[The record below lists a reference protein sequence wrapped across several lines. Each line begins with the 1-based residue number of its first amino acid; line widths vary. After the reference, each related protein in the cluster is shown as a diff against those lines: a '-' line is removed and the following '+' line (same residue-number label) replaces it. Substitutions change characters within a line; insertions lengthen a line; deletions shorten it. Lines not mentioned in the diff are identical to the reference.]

1 MKKCFGKL
9 LAGVMIAVMTVGS
22 LPSIA
27 YAGELLISEDAYC
40 FETEEGMDDTE
51 LIEEES
57 APDVELSEET
67 LDEVILS
74 DETIEESFD
83 GEAEYEL
90 SSEEPIFWITDKKN
104 PAEKEYT
111 LRKYTIKNGDALT
124 LSVEPKW
131 ENIGET
137 NPTTI
142 PVTYTWSI
150 TDYYTGEK
158 QKVEGNNTDSYTVP
172 TDLANNNEYHID
184 CEAIAEYNSKTYDF
198 EFSFWVYKHDEGI
211 TPWVNQILSLK
222 HGTPRDL
229 AAYNM
234 SWDEENNI
242 LTLSGAYIKLQNYML
257 LPANSTIVVEKGTTN
272 YIYGRV
278 TFNGEGTI
286 TGEGTLNIINENS
299 EGDCIIAGT
308 KSNGYPI
315 TINNTKLT
323 LNKKIKDNNVGIRAG
338 SLTVT
343 GDADVSINGETTYDY
358 GALVYLQN
366 EYLQDIGT
374 NVEITGSDLSLFA
387 HKKVE
392 INGSFFAKAS
402 SAAFA
407 VLGDKDIIL
416 GQGAKI
422 ITPTEYSIGRI
433 FYGGSSWKGVRDA
446 SGDSAKIVKIQGLK
460 PFSLAG
466 DIAGEPKFGE
476 TLTVSDTMP
485 AGATVEYQ
493 WMVSDSNTGEFVE
506 IPGAN
511 KNIFEINNSSYI
523 GKNIKCVVSGT
534 GEYGSIVDTN
544 VVGPISGPVIFDK
557 MYIDGKALEWT
568 TEEILS
574 RSKSVIVAPDTEK
587 AEIVVVGKSEN
598 DKISIND
605 TVCNEKK
612 VNLDR
617 GDNNIVVSVENSE
630 GTADYTL
637 IVHRSNSEE
646 TVKVSFEM
654 DSSIDSRTIR
664 FLKSDGE
671 FLFALGNSTFSKE
684 MELPFGT
691 VVTVRPPSSQK
702 NDVTGTVFSSITQNG
717 KRIYSEDWT
726 SEEVIFT
733 VGDTVVGEEASE
745 TIRID
750 SDSFFYAP
758 VRPKIKWVRNDN
770 VVNSLEFDFSSS
782 GLLNDSSY
790 ICIPKNEFVKADVS
804 DRFKIKIY
812 DADNPDGEPVY
823 STEMAINNNNRIEF
837 TNSST
842 DSFYQKT
849 STMLVYTGSNFR
861 GLDSSKDY
869 LFEFDW
875 CEHENEELYNEI
887 FGDCRVRLNAYEEET
902 FRLKGESEGKTR
914 YYIAN
919 TPGADKAYRTVK
931 AYFSIPQWITAEDMK
946 TYENYFA
953 CDNSALFES
962 IKLGYEHSSI
972 TGIAGTGYIEIIAK
986 GDTTNPV
993 TGSAN
998 IIIYDTL
1005 KREAIK
1011 LKVDVSD
1018 TKGELAIHPE
1028 TTSFSYNIYQNT
1040 GYDITASISGEY
1052 ASEIKE
1058 FALVDKD
1065 KAAVSEYF
1073 SISEVDYRTLRI
1085 KPSKNYYKN
1094 SDDANQLVKKK
1105 SVVYYLRADLKDGSY
1120 VYSDKPIT
1128 IKLSKTAPSVSAKA
1142 VSFNSFYSDN
1152 AQNIAFTSKQG
1163 AVNKAVLNETKMTAL
1178 PLWLTLSKDGMK
1190 LSCKENG
1197 YKGSTKLYLNAYVE
1211 GYDAPAS
1218 VTVSVSAASKAPN
1231 VKLRNTTI
1239 KVSAN
1244 KNTYLACPAYIDS
1257 KDKKVSFN
1265 SLNITGVR
1273 VATQYDLARL
1283 SSKDAKKYAA
1293 SGSYGAETKEDFA
1306 EGCFYISH
1314 KDTKNNPVS
1323 GTILLIFTV
1332 DNNVK
1337 QEFSLPLTVKALTLD
1352 SKNKWK
1358 TDTTSVTLFTATAN
1372 FSNYKYVNV
1381 IYPVDCC
1388 KHDLECNLLSPDGKY
1403 YNGTDVRVDVDAHDT
1418 TNIYLRCS
1426 STTPATSFNK
1436 PYTLVITDN
1445 ENPELPPLKVKV
1457 FISQNLPT
1465 ISFAKNSA
1473 TFVQGERYI
1482 YSSFS
1487 TSVKTSDKDFR
1498 FNSDY
1503 VELTEANS
1511 KLEVRKRF
1519 ENWKLYKKGTDPEL
1533 HPDDYLY
1540 AVSLNYSNNLF
1551 TVSQNTNPRLFD
1563 NTKDEKYTLVL
1574 KYKDSDKCKA
1584 SFKVTS
1590 LSPTGAKGLTLMAD
1604 KKSVKLNLNAG
1615 FSHGESCD
1623 KVKVKITLSSGS
1635 RDMFYRN
1642 IDTTKDIKI
1651 YTSSKYK
1658 DDAHRAPADA
1668 IKVKL
1673 TDTDYNHG
1681 FYELTIAA
1689 GENCE
1694 AGKTYYLDCVSEFG
1708 PNESYGLETKP
1719 VTIAVNIM
1727 KDSIKPEVSLKASGY
1742 LDLNN
1747 IGSTVKITP
1756 VVKNVNSDVA
1766 MSAFQAHIIKYN
1778 GAKDKVGEEYHGL
1791 IGYINGKLTINKDS
1805 DEFKNGK
1812 IVPSGKNAIY
1822 KIYYTGYF
1830 GGTDP
1835 GDKKWEIQTKPI
1847 VINVKAGTAKITQS
1861 TKSVTLYKNDR
1872 FDSAYVTLSLNDSNR
1887 YTDYEYVYGYREIT
1901 SVVLDNSMYD
1911 VTLVNAD
1918 ISNGKY
1924 TYAIG
1929 FKNNDL
1935 TVAQNAKAQTLKLKV
1950 YLKGINESG
1959 TPSATV
1965 SVSVKAK

>member
-83 GEAEYEL
+83 GETEYEL
-90 SSEEPIFWITDKKN
+90 SSEEPIFWITNKNN
-104 PAEKEYT
+104 PAGNEYS
-111 LRKYTIKNGDALT
+111 LSKYTIKNGDALT
-124 LSVEPKW
+124 LSVVPKW

-137 NPTTI
+137 NPDDI
-142 PVTYTWSI
+142 PVTYTWYI
-150 TDYYTGEK
+150 TDYYTGVK
-158 QKVEGNNTDSYTVP
+158 QKVEGNNTDSYILP

-184 CEAIAEYNSKTYDF
+184 CEASAEYNSKTYGF

-211 TPWVNQILSLK
+211 TPWVNGVLSFS
-222 HGTPRDL
+222 HGQEKDL
-229 AAYNM
+229 SDYNM

-242 LTLSGAYIKLQNYML
+242 LTLSGVYIKLQYYL
-257 LPANSTIVVEKGTTN
+257 SLPANSTIVVEEGTTN

-299 EGDCIIAGT
+299 AGDCIIAGT

-315 TINNTKLT
+315 IINNTKLT
-323 LNKKIKDNNVGIRAG
+323 LNKKIEDNNVGIRAS

-343 GDADVSINGETTYDY
+343 GDADVSINGKTKNDY
-358 GALVYLQN
+358 GTLVLLEN

-374 NVEITGSDLSLFA
+374 NVKITGSDISIYAFG
-387 HKKVE
+387 KVE
-392 INGSFFAKAS
+392 INGSFYAESLFTAIRGS
-402 SAAFA
+402 SSY
-407 VLGDKDIIL
+407 GIIW

-422 ITPTEYSIGRI
+422 VYPAEYSIGGI
-433 FYGGSSWKGVRDA
+433 NYKESYGTGILDA
-446 SGDSAKIVKIQGLK
+446 LGAPAKKVEIQGLK
-460 PFSLAG
+460 VFSLAG

-493 WMVSDSNTGEFVE
+493 WMIFDSSTGEFVE

-511 KNIFEINNSSYI
+511 KNIFEINNGSYI

-557 MYIDGKALEWT
+557 MYIDGKPLEWT
-568 TEEILS
+568 TEEVVS
-574 RSKSVIVAPDTEK
+574 GSKKVMVAPDTEK
-587 AEIVVVGKSEN
+587 AEIVVVGKSEY
-598 DKISIND
+598 DMISING

-612 VNLDR
+612 VNLNQ

-654 DSSIDSRTIR
+654 DSRIDSRNIW
-664 FLKSDGE
+664 FLNSSGDL
-671 FLFALGNSTFSKE
+671 LFALGNSTFSKE
-684 MELPFGT
+684 VELPFGT

-717 KRIYSEDWT
+717 KRIYSEDWE
-726 SEEVIFT
+726 SEKITFT

-758 VRPKIKWVRNDN
+758 VRPKIKWVRKDDK
-770 VVNSLEFDFSSS
+770 VNSLEFDFSSC
-782 GLLNDSSY
+782 GLLKDSSY

-812 DADNPDGEPVY
+812 DADNPYGEPVY
-823 STEMAINNNNRIEF
+823 STEIAINNNNRIGF

-842 DSFYQKT
+842 DSFYQKM

-919 TPGADKAYRTVK
+919 TPSANKASRTVK

-962 IKLGYEHSSI
+962 IKLGYEPSSI

-1005 KREAIK
+1005 RREAIT
-1011 LKVDVSD
+1011 LRVDVSD

-1094 SDDANQLVKKK
+1094 SDDANQLVKEK
-1105 SVVYYLRADLKDGSY
+1105 SVVYYLRAKLKDDSY

-1244 KNTYLACPAYIDS
+1244 ENTYLACPAYIDS

-1265 SLNITGVR
+1265 SLNITRVR

-1293 SGSYGAETKEDFA
+1293 SGSYSAETKEDFA

-1323 GTILLIFTV
+1323 GMVLLIFTV
-1332 DNNVK
+1332 GNDSK
-1337 QEFSLPLTVKALTLD
+1337 QEFSLPLTVKALSLD

-1358 TDTTSVTLFTATAN
+1358 TDITSVTLFTATAN

-1403 YNGTDVRVDVDAHDT
+1403 YNGPDVKADVDAHDT
-1418 TNIYLRCS
+1418 TEIYLRCS
-1426 STTPATSFNK
+1426 STTPATSSNK

-1445 ENPELPPLKVKV
+1445 KNPELPPLKVKV

-1465 ISFAKNSA
+1465 MSFAQNSA
-1473 TFVQGERYI
+1473 TFVQEERYI

-1511 KLEVRKRF
+1511 KLEVRKEF
-1519 ENWKLYKKGTDPEL
+1519 GNWKLYKKGTDP
-1533 HPDDYLY
+1533 DSDYLY
-1540 AVSLNYSNNLF
+1540 SVTLEYSNNNKF
-1551 TVSQNTNPRLFD
+1551 TVSQNTKHGLFD

-1590 LSPTGAKGLTLMAD
+1590 LSPTGAKGLTLKAD

-1615 FSHGESCD
+1615 FSSGESCD
-1623 KVKVKITLSSGS
+1623 KVKVKITPSSSSG
-1635 RDMFYRN
+1635 DIFYHN
-1642 IDTTKDIKI
+1642 IDITKDIKI

-1658 DDAHRAPADA
+1658 DEAHRAPADA

-1689 GENCE
+1689 GKNCE

-1708 PNESYGLETKP
+1708 STESYGLETKP

-1727 KDSIKPEVSLKASGY
+1727 KDSVKPEVSLKASGY

-1756 VVKNVNSDVA
+1756 VVKNINSDVA

-1778 GAKDKVGEEYHGL
+1778 GTKDKVGEEYHGL

-1805 DEFKNGK
+1805 DDFNTGK

-1830 GGTDP
+1830 GGTSLD
-1835 GDKKWEIQTKPI
+1835 DKKCEIETKPI

-1861 TKSVTLYKNDR
+1861 TQNVSLYKNDR
-1872 FDSAYVTLSLNDSNR
+1872 FDSAYVTLSLSDSNR
-1887 YTDYEYVYGYREIT
+1887 YTDYAYVNGYREIT

-1950 YLKGINESG
+1950 YLKGTNESG

-1965 SVSVKAK
+1965 SVSVKVQ